1 MQMANT
7 LMRFSHVCEELVYTR
22 FAFSD
27 DDDYFCA
34 NQKETIK
41 WNFQCDLNSC
51 IAYECL
57 TTQAT
62 YIHFIYT
69 KDFSVFTCAKSQYI
83 PDLDSVLSS
92 TAPH

>member
-1 MQMANT
+1 MQMANAM
-7 LMRFSHVCEELVYTR
+7 MRFSHVCVKSWYILDLHSVMMMIISAPTTSR
-22 FAFSD
+22 PLNGTSNVISTA
-27 DDDYFCA
+27 A
-34 NQKETIK
+34 N
-41 WNFQCDLNSC
+41 
-51 IAYECL
+51 ECL

>member
-1 MQMANT
+1 MCVK
-7 LMRFSHVCEELVYTR
+7 SWY
-22 FAFSD
+22 
-27 DDDYFCA
+27 
-34 NQKETIK
+34 IP
-41 WNFQCDLNSC
+41 DLHSVMMMIIFVPTKRRPLNGTSNV
-51 IAYECL
+51 ILTAAYKCL

>member
-1 MQMANT
+1 MCVKSWYI
-7 LMRFSHVCEELVYTR
+7 L
-22 FAFSD
+22 
-27 DDDYFCA
+27 
-34 NQKETIK
+34 
-41 WNFQCDLNSC
+41 DLHSVMMMIIFVPTKRRPLNGTSNV
-51 IAYECL
+51 ISTAAYECL

>member
-1 MQMANT
+1 MCVK
-7 LMRFSHVCEELVYTR
+7 SWY
-22 FAFSD
+22 
-27 DDDYFCA
+27 
-34 NQKETIK
+34 IP
-41 WNFQCDLNSC
+41 DLHSVMMMIIFVPTKRRPLNGTSNV
-51 IAYECL
+51 ISTAAYECL